1 MLLVFSL
8 VAAHRGCSPCGVR
21 APGCSGSSGCRAQT
35 PERGGLSSWGARAL
49 EPRLRCCD
57 RLSCSTSPPV
67 SHFPDP
73 LASLTISWKREKRDL
88 SWCHLWSP
96 PLCSPL
102 TLQPWD
108 QLCPPRGGSV
118 GKLRAAVSL
127 RGHSHSWEEALEPG
141 TWGGTGLVGECR
153 VQAGLLDFSL
163 TVRNLLPPCPSCWA
177 PWGWASCPHC
187 TRCPEEV

>member
-1 MLLVFSL
+1 MGPSYT
-8 VAAHRGCSPCGVR
+8 RGTAV
-21 APGCSGSSGCRAQT
+21 PGRLPSCWPLSRPTGIPDYQLE
-35 PERGGLSSWGARAL
+35 EREAGPLMVPPL
-49 EPRLRCCD
+49 E
-57 RLSCSTSPPV
+57 
-67 SHFPDP
+67 
-73 LASLTISWKREKRDL
+73 
-88 SWCHLWSP
+88 P